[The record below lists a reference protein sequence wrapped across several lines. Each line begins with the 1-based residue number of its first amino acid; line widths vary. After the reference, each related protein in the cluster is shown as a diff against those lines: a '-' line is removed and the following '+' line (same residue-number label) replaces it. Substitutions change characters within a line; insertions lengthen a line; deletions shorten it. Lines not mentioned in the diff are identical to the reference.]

1 MRRDIQ
7 RMLDALKEG
16 AYFVDRER
24 RITYWN
30 KAAERL
36 TGFRSH
42 EVIGHRCSE
51 DILVHV
57 DCEGKNLCK
66 AGCPLLATMEDTLT
80 REAEVFF
87 HHRRG
92 HRVPVSVRTTPLE
105 DDEGNVVGGIE
116 LFAEI
121 SPEENLRERMAELER
136 RSLLDLLTG
145 VPNRR
150 YLDSEL
156 AALFA
161 LWQKSGV
168 PFGVLFFDID
178 HFKRFNDNHGHD
190 IGDRVLETTAKTLVS
205 AVRSFDVVGRW
216 GGEEFVGLFPNA
228 ERETLASI
236 GERLRSAV
244 EATWIEADG
253 QQLSVTVSIGGAS
266 AAKEDLSAAA
276 VVKRADTMM
285 YRSKQEGRNRV
296 TVG

>member
-66 AGCPLLATMEDTLT
+66 AGCPLLATMEDTLS

-121 SPEENLRERMAELER
+121 SPEENLRERMTELER

-205 AVRSFDVVGRW
+205 AVRPFDVIGRW

-253 QQLSVTVSIGGAS
+253 QRLSVTVSIGGTSSEEGDSSPS
-266 AAKEDLSAAA
+266 AL
-276 VVKRADTMM
+276 VKRADTMM

>member
-16 AYFVDRER
+16 AYFVDQER

-36 TGFRSH
+36 TGFRSE
-42 EVIGHRCSE
+42 EVVGHRCSE
-51 DILVHV
+51 NILVHV
-57 DCEGKNLCK
+57 DCQGKNLCK

-178 HFKRFNDNHGHD
+178 HFKGFNDTHGHD

-205 AVRSFDVVGRW
+205 AVRSFDVIGRW

-253 QQLSVTVSIGGAS
+253 QRLSVTVSIGGAS

>member
-178 HFKRFNDNHGHD
+178 HFKGFNDTHGHD

-228 ERETLASI
+228 EKETLSAI

-253 QQLSVTVSIGGAS
+253 QRLSVTVSIGGAS

>member
-1 MRRDIQ
+1 
-7 RMLDALKEG
+7 MLDALKEG

-36 TGFRSH
+36 TGFRSQ
-42 EVIGHRCSE
+42 EVVGHRCSE

-57 DCEGKNLCK
+57 DCQGKNLCRE
-66 AGCPLLATMEDTLT
+66 GCPLLATMEDTFP

-121 SPEENLRERMAELER
+121 TPEENLREKMAELER
-136 RSLLDLLTG
+136 RSLLDHLTR
-145 VPNRR
+145 VPNRS
-150 YLDSEL
+150 YLDLEL
-156 AALFA
+156 AALFT
-161 LWQKSGV
+161 LWKKSGV

-190 IGDRVLETTAKTLVS
+190 IGDMLLETTAKTLVS
-205 AVRSFDVVGRW
+205 AVRPFDVIGRW
-216 GGEEFVGLFPNA
+216 GGEEFIGLFPNV
-228 ERETLASI
+228 EKETLAPI

-253 QQLSVTVSIGGAS
+253 QQLSVTVSIGGTS
-266 AAKEDLSAAA
+266 SVEGDSSAAA
-276 VVKRADTMM
+276 LVKRADTMM
-285 YRSKQEGRNRV
+285 YRSKQDGRNRV

>member
-1 MRRDIQ
+1 LRRDIQ

-36 TGFRSH
+36 TGFRSE
-42 EVIGHRCSE
+42 EVVGHRCSE
-51 DILVHV
+51 NILVHV
-57 DCEGKNLCK
+57 DCQGKNLCK

-178 HFKRFNDNHGHD
+178 HFKGFNDTHGHD

-205 AVRSFDVVGRW
+205 AVRSFDVIGRW

-253 QQLSVTVSIGGAS
+253 QRLSVTVSIGGAS

>member
-1 MRRDIQ
+1 LRRDIQ

-36 TGFRSH
+36 TGFRSQ
-42 EVIGHRCSE
+42 EVVGHRCSE

-57 DCEGKNLCK
+57 DCQGKNLCRE
-66 AGCPLLATMEDTLT
+66 GCPLLATMEDTFP

-121 SPEENLRERMAELER
+121 TPEENLREKMAELER
-136 RSLLDLLTG
+136 RSLLDHLTR
-145 VPNRR
+145 VPNRS
-150 YLDSEL
+150 YLDLEL
-156 AALFA
+156 AALFT
-161 LWQKSGV
+161 LWKKSGV

-190 IGDRVLETTAKTLVS
+190 IGDMLLETTAKTLVS
-205 AVRSFDVVGRW
+205 AVRPFDVIGRW
-216 GGEEFVGLFPNA
+216 GGEEFIGLFPNV
-228 ERETLASI
+228 EKETLAPI

-253 QQLSVTVSIGGAS
+253 QRLSVTVSIGGTSSEEGDSSPS
-266 AAKEDLSAAA
+266 AL
-276 VVKRADTMM
+276 VKRADTMM

>member
-36 TGFRSH
+36 TGFRSE
-42 EVIGHRCSE
+42 EVVGHRCSE
-51 DILVHV
+51 NILVHV
-57 DCEGKNLCK
+57 DCQGKNLCK

-178 HFKRFNDNHGHD
+178 HFKGFNDTHGHD

-205 AVRSFDVVGRW
+205 AVRSFDVIGRW

-253 QQLSVTVSIGGAS
+253 QRLSVTVSIGGTS

>member
-1 MRRDIQ
+1 
-7 RMLDALKEG
+7 MLDALKEG

-36 TGFRSH
+36 TGFRSE
-42 EVIGHRCSE
+42 EVVGHRCSE
-51 DILVHV
+51 NILVHV
-57 DCEGKNLCK
+57 DCQGKNLCK

-205 AVRSFDVVGRW
+205 AVRPFDVIGRW

-253 QQLSVTVSIGGAS
+253 QRLSVTVSIGGAS

>member
-1 MRRDIQ
+1 
-7 RMLDALKEG
+7 MLDALKEG

-36 TGFRSH
+36 TGFRSQ
-42 EVIGHRCSE
+42 EVVGHRCSE

-57 DCEGKNLCK
+57 DCQGKNLCRE
-66 AGCPLLATMEDTLT
+66 GCPLLATMEDTFP

-116 LFAEI
+116 PFAEI
-121 SPEENLRERMAELER
+121 TPEENLRERMAELER
-136 RSLLDLLTG
+136 RSLLDHLTR
-145 VPNRR
+145 VPNRS
-150 YLDSEL
+150 YLDLEL
-156 AALFA
+156 AALFT
-161 LWQKSGV
+161 LWKKSGV

-190 IGDRVLETTAKTLVS
+190 IGDMLLETTAKTLVS
-205 AVRSFDVVGRW
+205 AVRPFDVIGRW
-216 GGEEFVGLFPNA
+216 GGEEFIGLFPNV
-228 ERETLASI
+228 EKETLASI

-253 QQLSVTVSIGGAS
+253 QQLSVTVSIGGTS
-266 AAKEDLSAAA
+266 SVEGDSSAAA
-276 VVKRADTMM
+276 LVKRADTMM
-285 YRSKQEGRNRV
+285 YRSKQDGRNRV

>member
-36 TGFRSH
+36 TGFRSE
-42 EVIGHRCSE
+42 EVVGHRCSE
-51 DILVHV
+51 NILVHV
-57 DCEGKNLCK
+57 DCQGKNLCK

-136 RSLLDLLTG
+136 QSLLDLLTG

-178 HFKRFNDNHGHD
+178 HFKGFNDTHGHD

-205 AVRSFDVVGRW
+205 AVRSFDVIGRW

-253 QQLSVTVSIGGAS
+253 QRLSVTVSIGGAS

>member
-36 TGFRSH
+36 TGFRSE
-42 EVIGHRCSE
+42 EVVGHRCSE
-51 DILVHV
+51 NILVHV
-57 DCEGKNLCK
+57 DCQGKNLCK

-178 HFKRFNDNHGHD
+178 HFKGFNDTHGHD

-205 AVRSFDVVGRW
+205 AVRPFDVIGRW

-253 QQLSVTVSIGGAS
+253 QRLSVTVSIGGTSSEEGDSSPS
-266 AAKEDLSAAA
+266 AL
-276 VVKRADTMM
+276 VKRADTMM

>member
-1 MRRDIQ
+1 
-7 RMLDALKEG
+7 
-16 AYFVDRER
+16 
-24 RITYWN
+24 
-30 KAAERL
+30 
-36 TGFRSH
+36 
-42 EVIGHRCSE
+42 
-51 DILVHV
+51 
-57 DCEGKNLCK
+57 
-66 AGCPLLATMEDTLT
+66 MEDTLS

-178 HFKRFNDNHGHD
+178 HFKGFNDTHGHD

-205 AVRSFDVVGRW
+205 AVRSFDVIGRW

-253 QQLSVTVSIGGAS
+253 QRLSVTVSIGGAS

>member
-36 TGFRSH
+36 TGFRSE
-42 EVIGHRCSE
+42 EVVGHRCSE
-51 DILVHV
+51 NILVHV
-57 DCEGKNLCK
+57 DCQGKNLCK

-178 HFKRFNDNHGHD
+178 HFKGFNDTHGHD

-205 AVRSFDVVGRW
+205 AVRSFDVIGRW

-253 QQLSVTVSIGGAS
+253 QRLSVTVSIGGAS

>member
-36 TGFRSH
+36 TGFRSE
-42 EVIGHRCSE
+42 EVVGHRCSE
-51 DILVHV
+51 NILVHV
-57 DCEGKNLCK
+57 DCQGKNLCK

-205 AVRSFDVVGRW
+205 AVRPFDVIGRW

-253 QQLSVTVSIGGAS
+253 QRLSVTVSIGGAS

>member
-1 MRRDIQ
+1 
-7 RMLDALKEG
+7 MLDALKEG

-36 TGFRSH
+36 TGFRSE
-42 EVIGHRCSE
+42 EVVGHRCSE
-51 DILVHV
+51 NILVHV
-57 DCEGKNLCK
+57 DCQGKNLCK
-66 AGCPLLATMEDTLT
+66 AGCPLLATMEDTLS

-178 HFKRFNDNHGHD
+178 HFKGFNDTHGHD

-205 AVRSFDVVGRW
+205 AVRSFDVIGRW

-253 QQLSVTVSIGGAS
+253 QRLSVTVSIGGAS

>member
-36 TGFRSH
+36 TGFRSE
-42 EVIGHRCSE
+42 EVVGHRCSE
-51 DILVHV
+51 NILVHV
-57 DCEGKNLCK
+57 DCQGKNLCK

-178 HFKRFNDNHGHD
+178 HFKGFNDTHGHD

-205 AVRSFDVVGRW
+205 AVRSFDVIGRW

-253 QQLSVTVSIGGAS
+253 QRLSVTVSIGGAS

-276 VVKRADTMM
+276 LVKRADTMM

>member
-36 TGFRSH
+36 TGFRSE
-42 EVIGHRCSE
+42 EVVGHRCSE

-178 HFKRFNDNHGHD
+178 HFKGFNDTHGHD

-205 AVRSFDVVGRW
+205 AVRSFDVIGRW
-216 GGEEFVGLFPNA
+216 GGDEFVGLFPNA

-253 QQLSVTVSIGGAS
+253 QRLSVTVSIGGAS

>member
-178 HFKRFNDNHGHD
+178 HFKGFNDTHGHD

-205 AVRSFDVVGRW
+205 AVRSFDVIGRW

-253 QQLSVTVSIGGAS
+253 QRLSVTVSIGGAS

>member
-36 TGFRSH
+36 TGFRSE
-42 EVIGHRCSE
+42 EVVGHRCSE
-51 DILVHV
+51 NILVHV
-57 DCEGKNLCK
+57 DCQGKNLCK

-178 HFKRFNDNHGHD
+178 HFKGFNDTHGHD

-205 AVRSFDVVGRW
+205 AVRSFDVIGRW

-244 EATWIEADG
+244 EATWVEADG
-253 QQLSVTVSIGGAS
+253 QRLSVTVSIGGAS

>member
-1 MRRDIQ
+1 LRRDIQ

-36 TGFRSH
+36 TGFRSQ
-42 EVIGHRCSE
+42 EVVGHRCSE

-57 DCEGKNLCK
+57 GCQGKNLCRE
-66 AGCPLLATMEDTLT
+66 GCPLLATMEDTFP

-121 SPEENLRERMAELER
+121 TPEENLRERMAELER
-136 RSLLDLLTG
+136 RSLLDHLTR
-145 VPNRR
+145 VPNRS
-150 YLDSEL
+150 YLDLEL
-156 AALFA
+156 AALFT
-161 LWQKSGV
+161 LWKKSGV

-190 IGDRVLETTAKTLVS
+190 IGDMLLETTAKTLVS
-205 AVRSFDVVGRW
+205 AVRPFDVIGRW
-216 GGEEFVGLFPNA
+216 GGEEFIGLFPNV
-228 ERETLASI
+228 EKETLASI

-253 QQLSVTVSIGGAS
+253 QQLSVTVSIGGTS
-266 AAKEDLSAAA
+266 SVEGDSSAAA
-276 VVKRADTMM
+276 LVKRADTMM
-285 YRSKQEGRNRV
+285 YRSKQDGRNRV

>member
-36 TGFRSH
+36 TGFRSE
-42 EVIGHRCSE
+42 EVVGHRCSE
-51 DILVHV
+51 NILVHV
-57 DCEGKNLCK
+57 DCQGKNLCK

-178 HFKRFNDNHGHD
+178 HFKGFNDTHGHD

-253 QQLSVTVSIGGAS
+253 QRLSVTVSIGGAS

>member
-36 TGFRSH
+36 TGFRSE
-42 EVIGHRCSE
+42 EVVGHRCSE
-51 DILVHV
+51 NILVHV
-57 DCEGKNLCK
+57 DCQGKNLCK
-66 AGCPLLATMEDTLT
+66 AGCPLLATMEDTLS

-178 HFKRFNDNHGHD
+178 HFKGFNDTHGHD

-205 AVRSFDVVGRW
+205 AVRSFDVIGRW

-253 QQLSVTVSIGGAS
+253 QRLSVTVSIGGAS

>member
-36 TGFRSH
+36 TGFRSQ
-42 EVIGHRCSE
+42 EVVGHRCSE

-57 DCEGKNLCK
+57 DCQGKNLCRE
-66 AGCPLLATMEDTLT
+66 GCPLLATMEDTFP

-121 SPEENLRERMAELER
+121 TPEENLREKMAELER
-136 RSLLDLLTG
+136 RSLLDHLTR
-145 VPNRR
+145 VPNRS
-150 YLDSEL
+150 YLDLEL
-156 AALFA
+156 AALFT
-161 LWQKSGV
+161 LWKKSGV

-190 IGDRVLETTAKTLVS
+190 IGDMLLETTAKTLVS
-205 AVRSFDVVGRW
+205 AVRPFDVIGRW
-216 GGEEFVGLFPNA
+216 GGEEFIGLFPNV
-228 ERETLASI
+228 EKETLASI

-253 QQLSVTVSIGGAS
+253 QQLSVTVSIGGTS
-266 AAKEDLSAAA
+266 SVEGDSSAAA
-276 VVKRADTMM
+276 LVKRADTMM
-285 YRSKQEGRNRV
+285 YRSKQDGRNRV

>member
-36 TGFRSH
+36 TGFRSE
-42 EVIGHRCSE
+42 EVVGHRCSE
-51 DILVHV
+51 NILVHV
-57 DCEGKNLCK
+57 DCQGKNLCK

-205 AVRSFDVVGRW
+205 AVRSFDVIGRW

-253 QQLSVTVSIGGAS
+253 QRLSVTVSIGGAS

>member
-36 TGFRSH
+36 TGFRSE
-42 EVIGHRCSE
+42 EVVGHRCSE
-51 DILVHV
+51 NILVHV
-57 DCEGKNLCK
+57 DCQGKNLCK

-105 DDEGNVVGGIE
+105 ADEGNVVGGIE

-178 HFKRFNDNHGHD
+178 HFKGFNDTHGHD

-205 AVRSFDVVGRW
+205 AVRSFDVIGRW

-253 QQLSVTVSIGGAS
+253 QRLSVTVSIGGAS

>member
-1 MRRDIQ
+1 LRRDIQ

-36 TGFRSH
+36 TGFRSQ
-42 EVIGHRCSE
+42 EVVGHRCSE

-57 DCEGKNLCK
+57 DCQGKNLCRE
-66 AGCPLLATMEDTLT
+66 GCPLLATMEDTFP

-121 SPEENLRERMAELER
+121 TPEENLRERMAELER
-136 RSLLDLLTG
+136 RSLLDHLTR
-145 VPNRR
+145 VPNRS
-150 YLDSEL
+150 YLDLEL
-156 AALFA
+156 AALFT
-161 LWQKSGV
+161 LWKKSGV

-190 IGDRVLETTAKTLVS
+190 IGDMLLETTAKTLVS
-205 AVRSFDVVGRW
+205 AVRPFDVIGRW
-216 GGEEFVGLFPNA
+216 GGEEFIGLFPNV
-228 ERETLASI
+228 EKETLASI

-253 QQLSVTVSIGGAS
+253 QQLSVTVSIGGTS
-266 AAKEDLSAAA
+266 SVEGDSSAAA
-276 VVKRADTMM
+276 LVKRADTMM
-285 YRSKQEGRNRV
+285 YRSKQDGRNRV

>member
-42 EVIGHRCSE
+42 EVIGHCCSE
-51 DILVHV
+51 NILVHV
-57 DCEGKNLCK
+57 DCAGRNLCTE
-66 AGCPLLATMEDTLT
+66 GCPLLATMEDTLT

-87 HHRRG
+87 HHRKG

-121 SPEENLRERMAELER
+121 SPEENLRERMDELER
-136 RSLLDLLTG
+136 RSLLDHLTR
-145 VPNRR
+145 VPNRS

-156 AALFA
+156 TALFA

-178 HFKRFNDNHGHD
+178 HFKRFNDTYGHD
-190 IGDRVLETTAKTLVS
+190 LGDTVLETTAKTLVS
-205 AVRSFDVVGRW
+205 AVRPFDVIGRW

-228 ERETLASI
+228 EMETLAAI

-244 EATWIEADG
+244 ETTWIEAEG
-253 QQLSVTVSIGGAS
+253 QQLSITVSVGGAS
-266 AAKEDLSAAA
+266 AAEGDLSALA

-296 TVG
+296 TVA

>member
-36 TGFRSH
+36 TGFRSQ
-42 EVIGHRCSE
+42 EVVGHRCSE

-57 DCEGKNLCK
+57 GCQGKNLCRE
-66 AGCPLLATMEDTLT
+66 GCPLLATMEDTFP

-121 SPEENLRERMAELER
+121 TPEENLRERMAELER
-136 RSLLDLLTG
+136 RSLLDHLTR
-145 VPNRR
+145 VPNRS
-150 YLDSEL
+150 YLDLEL
-156 AALFA
+156 AALFT
-161 LWQKSGV
+161 LWKKSGV

-190 IGDRVLETTAKTLVS
+190 IGDMLLETTAKTLVS
-205 AVRSFDVVGRW
+205 AVRPFDVIGRW
-216 GGEEFVGLFPNA
+216 GGEEFIGLFPNV
-228 ERETLASI
+228 EKETLASI

-253 QQLSVTVSIGGAS
+253 QQLSVTVSIGGTS
-266 AAKEDLSAAA
+266 SVEGDSSAAA
-276 VVKRADTMM
+276 LVKRADT
-285 YRSKQEGRNRV
+285 
-296 TVG
+296 

>member
-1 MRRDIQ
+1 
-7 RMLDALKEG
+7 MLDALKEG

-36 TGFRSH
+36 TGFRSE
-42 EVIGHRCSE
+42 EVVGHRCSE
-51 DILVHV
+51 NILVHV
-57 DCEGKNLCK
+57 DCQGKNLCK

-105 DDEGNVVGGIE
+105 ADEGNVVGGIE

-178 HFKRFNDNHGHD
+178 HFKGFNDTHGHD

-205 AVRSFDVVGRW
+205 AVRSFDVIGRW

-253 QQLSVTVSIGGAS
+253 QRLSVTVSIGGAS

>member
-1 MRRDIQ
+1 
-7 RMLDALKEG
+7 MLDALKEG
-16 AYFVDRER
+16 AIFVDRER

-36 TGFRSH
+36 TGFRSE
-42 EVIGHRCSE
+42 EVVGHRCSE
-51 DILVHV
+51 NILVHV
-57 DCEGKNLCK
+57 DCQGKNLCK

-121 SPEENLRERMAELER
+121 SPRKTSGSGWRNWSGDPFSTFSPGFPTDATSIRSWRPFSLSAEER
-136 RSLLDLLTG
+136 RSFRGPLFRHRPFQG
-145 VPNRR
+145 VQR
-150 YLDSEL
+150 YP
-156 AALFA
+156 
-161 LWQKSGV
+161 W
-168 PFGVLFFDID
+168 
-178 HFKRFNDNHGHD
+178 HD

-205 AVRSFDVVGRW
+205 AVRSFDVIGRW

-253 QQLSVTVSIGGAS
+253 QRLSVTVSIGGAS

>member
-178 HFKRFNDNHGHD
+178 HFKGFNDTHGHD

-205 AVRSFDVVGRW
+205 AVRPFDVIGRW

-253 QQLSVTVSIGGAS
+253 QRLSVTVSIGGTSSEEGDSSPS
-266 AAKEDLSAAA
+266 AL
-276 VVKRADTMM
+276 VKRADTMM

>member
-36 TGFRSH
+36 TGFRSQ
-42 EVIGHRCSE
+42 EVVGHRCSE

-57 DCEGKNLCK
+57 DCQGKNLCRE
-66 AGCPLLATMEDTLT
+66 GCPLLATMEDTFP

-121 SPEENLRERMAELER
+121 TPEENLRERMAELER
-136 RSLLDLLTG
+136 RSLLDHLTR
-145 VPNRR
+145 VPNRS
-150 YLDSEL
+150 YLDLEL
-156 AALFA
+156 AALFT
-161 LWQKSGV
+161 LWKKSGV

-190 IGDRVLETTAKTLVS
+190 IGDMLLETTAKTLVS
-205 AVRSFDVVGRW
+205 AVRPFDVIGRW
-216 GGEEFVGLFPNA
+216 GGEEFIGLFPNV
-228 ERETLASI
+228 EKETLAPI

-253 QQLSVTVSIGGAS
+253 QRLSVTVSIGGTSSEEGDSSPS
-266 AAKEDLSAAA
+266 AL
-276 VVKRADTMM
+276 VKRADTMM

>member
-36 TGFRSH
+36 TGFRSQ
-42 EVIGHRCSE
+42 EVVGHRCSE

-57 DCEGKNLCK
+57 GCQGKNLCRE
-66 AGCPLLATMEDTLT
+66 GCPLLATMEDTFP

-121 SPEENLRERMAELER
+121 TPEENLREKMAELER
-136 RSLLDLLTG
+136 RSLLDHLTR
-145 VPNRR
+145 VPNRS
-150 YLDSEL
+150 YLDLEL
-156 AALFA
+156 AALFT
-161 LWQKSGV
+161 LWKKSGV

-190 IGDRVLETTAKTLVS
+190 IGDMLLETTAKTLVS
-205 AVRSFDVVGRW
+205 AVRPFDVIGRW
-216 GGEEFVGLFPNA
+216 GGEEFIGLFPNV
-228 ERETLASI
+228 EKETLASI

-253 QQLSVTVSIGGAS
+253 QQLSVTVSIGGTS
-266 AAKEDLSAAA
+266 SVEGDSSAAA
-276 VVKRADTMM
+276 LVKRADTMM
-285 YRSKQEGRNRV
+285 YRSKQDGRNRV

>member
-36 TGFRSH
+36 TGFRSQ
-42 EVIGHRCSE
+42 EVVGHRCSE

-57 DCEGKNLCK
+57 DCQGKNLCRE
-66 AGCPLLATMEDTLT
+66 GCPLLATMEDTFP

-121 SPEENLRERMAELER
+121 TPEENLREKMAELER
-136 RSLLDLLTG
+136 RSLLDHLTR
-145 VPNRR
+145 VPNRS
-150 YLDSEL
+150 YLDLEL
-156 AALFA
+156 AALFT
-161 LWQKSGV
+161 LWKKSGV

-190 IGDRVLETTAKTLVS
+190 IGDMLLETTAKTLVS
-205 AVRSFDVVGRW
+205 AVRPFDVIGRW
-216 GGEEFVGLFPNA
+216 GGEEFIGLFPNV
-228 ERETLASI
+228 EKETLAPI

-253 QQLSVTVSIGGAS
+253 QRLSVTVSIGGTSSEEGDSSPS
-266 AAKEDLSAAA
+266 AL
-276 VVKRADTMM
+276 VKRADTMM